1 MKDKKYGQL
10 LTILLTGTNGVVLT
24 SMIIPVLAYIAQE
37 YPQNPTEV
45 SMLMTLPSLIMIP
58 TIVIVGKL
66 AQYIGKKELCIFGT
80 LLYVVGGV
88 AGGIFDSIHVMLA
101 FRAIMGIGGGILFV
115 VPNALVAQLYEGK
128 ERAAVMGYM
137 GTAQS
142 ILQIAAG
149 LVAGFLGVIN
159 WRYCFYGYGIFFL
172 FLLMQLAFIPKLPP
186 DGKLE
191 SVKTESKSNEKFG
204 LNAWMVALILF
215 VIFTTGSVFN
225 LNISTFVVEG
235 GFGSSIEAGYVSTIS
250 AISTIVFTALFGK
263 LFDRFKIWLPVIIVI
278 GELVSYI
285 IAVTASNIAFG
296 YVAAV
301 VFGIMPLIVPYAM
314 TRASMVV
321 PESKRTMGMSL
332 MGDAI
337 FLGQFA
343 STPFLSIIRNT
354 FGEGYVTAFKVTIGC
369 LIVVLV
375 LLVVY
380 TIVNKKKLTEH
391 WSEQM
396 AEVAPPQE

>member
-58 TIVIVGKL
+58 TIVVVGKL

-80 LLYVVGGV
+80 LLYVIGGVVGGM
-88 AGGIFDSIHVMLA
+88 FDSIKLMLI

-115 VPNALVAQLYEGK
+115 VPNALVAQLYEGQ
-128 ERAAVMGYM
+128 ERATVMGYM

-149 LVAGFLGVIN
+149 LVAGFLGIIN

-186 DGKLE
+186 DGKIE
-191 SVKTESKSNEKFG
+191 NVKSDEKSSEKIG
-204 LNAWMVALILF
+204 LNAWMIALILF
-215 VIFTTGSVFN
+215 IIFTTGSVFN

-235 GFGSSIEAGYVSTIS
+235 GFGTSIEAGYVSTIS
-250 AISTIVFTALFGK
+250 AISTIIFTALFGK
-263 LFDRFKIWLPVIIVI
+263 LFDKFKMWLPVIIVV
-278 GELVSYI
+278 GEIISYI
-285 IAVTASNIAFG
+285 IAVTASNIVFG

-321 PESKRTMGMSL
+321 PESRRTMGMSL

-343 STPFLSIIRNT
+343 STPFLSIIRNS
-354 FGEGYVTAFKVTIGC
+354 FGEGYIISFKVTIAC

-375 LLVVY
+375 VLIAY
-380 TIVNKKKLTEH
+380 TVANKKKLEGQ
-391 WSEQM
+391 WGQ
-396 AEVAPPQE
+396 PNN